1 MGGWAY
7 MLRCSDGSFYV
18 GSTSHDDV
26 NLRVM
31 EHNEARY
38 IGYTSSRRPVK
49 LIWSK
54 WFGDLRAAHAMERQ
68 IKGWSRAKKIAL
80 VDDNSEA
87 LIQLSKRRSG
97 TPKSKPRFSGRQ
109 LADAFHSVGI
119 RHPEVAAKRPT
130 KDSR

>member
-26 NLRVM
+26 NVRVM

-38 IGYTSSRRPVK
+38 IGYTSSRRPVS

-54 WFGDLRAAHAMERQ
+54 WFGDLLAAHAMERQ
-68 IKGWSRAKKIAL
+68 VKGWSRAKKIAL
-80 VDDNSEA
+80 IDDESEV
-87 LIQLSKRRSG
+87 LVQLSKRRSG
-97 TPKSKPRFSGRQ
+97 KPKSAPRISKRQ
-109 LADAFHSVGI
+109 LVDKFHSLGV

-130 KDSR
+130 KDV